1 MLIWEYIP
9 HKILVMGIIMT
20 LILTIQ
26 CCLTNASQP
35 LWYVRHTCV
44 LSVIYISKKSLGSDI
59 AYLFY
64 HLWIQNNPRT
74 FSLHASD
81 FRTMICRIFFSKE
94 KIEMRNVMF
103 MMLCALIPD
112 DYIFLKYFKIYLLI
126 SCVSGTCRGQKM
138 VLCPPEP
145 GWS

>member
-1 MLIWEYIP
+1 MD
-9 HKILVMGIIMT
+9 IIMT
-20 LILTIQ
+20 LILTMLLNKCFTATLI
-26 CCLTNASQP
+26 CKTYMCAICL
-35 LWYVRHTCV
+35 R
-44 LSVIYISKKSLGSDI
+44 YISKKSLGSDI

-74 FSLHASD
+74 FSLHVSG
-81 FRTMICRIFFSKE
+81 FRTMLCRIFFSKE

-138 VLCPPEP
+138 ILHPPELD
-145 GWS
+145 WS